1 MVHDKFVF
9 FLPSLKSYEQWIAK
23 GQTSPLLLS
32 VSQVHRLVQG
42 LSPEKNVAE
51 RF

>member
-9 FLPSLKSYEQWIAK
+9 FLSSLKSYEQWIAK